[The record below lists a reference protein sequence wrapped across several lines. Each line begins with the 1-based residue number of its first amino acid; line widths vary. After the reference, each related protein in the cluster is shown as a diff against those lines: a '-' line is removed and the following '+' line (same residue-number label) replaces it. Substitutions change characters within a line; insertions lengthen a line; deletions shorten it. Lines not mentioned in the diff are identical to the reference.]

1 MSFNDTTGTSP
12 SYLIVFAASMYRT
25 SAKIA
30 STFSGKICIF
40 KKIGSL
46 PQKQPELFGESQQRK
61 NA

>member
-1 MSFNDTTGTSP
+1 
-12 SYLIVFAASMYRT
+12 MYRT

-30 STFSGKICIF
+30 STFSEKICIF

-46 PQKQPELFGESQQRK
+46 PQKQHELFGESQQRK